1 MSHSFTRTLARAL
14 AATAFVSLLVAGLS
28 DAVAAAA
35 VASDDAAHADSK
47 WLDVEGRIQYGYYTE
62 DARSLE
68 ALANQLATGGDD
80 SNAMKSYFTAL
91 ADYRITLLAS
101 ARDKSRARE
110 YAEKC
115 ASSADRAVQDNSDFP
130 DGLALQSACLAQLA
144 ELSTLRAT
152 LAGPKSRSQMAKAMK
167 LATRNPRVLLLDA
180 VGAYERAANGVDRDA
195 AIGKLKKAVA
205 ALEAERQEVVH
216 VPGWGLAEAYA
227 YLARGYL
234 DRGEAVAARDA
245 LEHALLAAPEY
256 AQARRMMSQITSG

>member
-1 MSHSFTRTLARAL
+1 MSHSFTRTLTRAL
-14 AATAFVSLLVAGLS
+14 AAAALVYLLIAGLS
-28 DAVAAAA
+28 DAVAAARA
-35 VASDDAAHADSK
+35 TSDEAAPADSK

-68 ALANQLATGGDD
+68 ALANQLATGD
-80 SNAMKSYFTAL
+80 SSDAMKSYFSAL

-101 ARDKSRARE
+101 SRDKSRARE

-115 ASSADRAVQDNSDFP
+115 ASSADRAVQDHDDFP
-130 DGLALQSACLAQLA
+130 DGLALQSACLAQVA
-144 ELSTLRAT
+144 DLSTLRAA
-152 LAGPKSRSQMAKAMK
+152 LAGPKSRSQMAKAMQ

-180 VGAYERAANGVDRDA
+180 VGAYERAAKRVDRDA

-216 VPGWGLAEAYA
+216 VPGWGLAEGYA
-227 YLARGYL
+227 YLARAYL
-234 DRGEAVAARDA
+234 DRGEPLAARDA